1 MGERKPLARR
11 SEKKREES
19 GSENEG
25 EDGRNECEGIGK
37 EKRKERER
45 RSVRRGGD
53 GIKCLVNAG
62 ERERGGK
69 FRIKCGGHEWSSV
82 AFHFKG
88 EFKNYSLIRVI

>member
-1 MGERKPLARR
+1 
-11 SEKKREES
+11 
-19 GSENEG
+19 
-25 EDGRNECEGIGK
+25 
-37 EKRKERER
+37 
-45 RSVRRGGD
+45 VRRGGD
-53 GIKCLVNAG
+53 DIKCLVNAG